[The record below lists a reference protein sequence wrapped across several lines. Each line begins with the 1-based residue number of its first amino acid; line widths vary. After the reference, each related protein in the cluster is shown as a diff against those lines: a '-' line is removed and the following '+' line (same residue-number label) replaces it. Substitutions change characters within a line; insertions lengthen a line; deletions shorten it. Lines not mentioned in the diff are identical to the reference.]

1 MTNHS
6 RTIKILVS
14 ILALPISLI
23 TCSLTAFLIA
33 KTVFPKHHYQIPE
46 TTTFLENNPML
57 VFCLSLVLTLLF
69 VTMTLRFFKTY
80 SVLKA
85 LISLVLFIVINF
97 SVVLA
102 SGLLVL

>member
-1 MTNHS
+1 MTDHL
-6 RTIKILVS
+6 RAIKILVS

-23 TCSLTAFLIA
+23 SCSLTAFLIA

-46 TTTFLENNPML
+46 TTTFLESNPVL
-57 VFCLSLVLTLLF
+57 VFCLSLVLTFLF
-69 VTMTLRFFKTY
+69 VAMTLQFFKTY
-80 SVLKA
+80 SILKA

-97 SVVLA
+97 SVILA